1 MADATGQVLSYAFFV
16 AISPIPLIAVV
27 AMLAGPNG
35 RRNGVAFLVGW
46 FFGLAVAGAAL
57 VALLGEPSESTTDS
71 TSNPIGWVLLAL
83 GALMIGLAIKQLK
96 LRPKEGEAA
105 ELPSWLAR
113 VDSLNPLHAAGL
125 AVALAVANPKNL
137 ILLAGAAAAAAETG
151 ASSRARL
158 EAMMVFA
165 LVALIGPAI
174 PVAARLFAGS
184 HAEPMLERMR
194 TWLTRNN
201 ALIVAII
208 CLVIAGK
215 LIADGISA
223 LT

>member
-1 MADATGQVLSYAFFV
+1 MADATTQVLSYAFFV

-35 RRNGVAFLVGW
+35 RGNGVAFLVGW
-46 FFGLAVAGAAL
+46 FAGLVVAGTTL
-57 VALLGEPSESTTDS
+57 VALIGEPSPAETDS
-71 TSNPIGWVLLAL
+71 TSNPLGWALLAL
-83 GALMIGLAIKQLK
+83 GAVMIGLAIKQLK
-96 LRPKEGEAA
+96 LRPKKGEAA
-105 ELPSWLAR
+105 ELPSWLAK
-113 VDSLNPLHAAGL
+113 VDSLNAIHAAGL

-151 ASSRARL
+151 ASSQARL
-158 EAMMVFA
+158 EAMLVFA
-165 LVALIGPAI
+165 LVALIGPAV
-174 PVAARLFAGS
+174 PVSARLFAGK
-184 HAEPMLERMR
+184 HAEPMLEHMR
-194 TWLTRNN
+194 SWLARNN

-208 CLVIAGK
+208 CLVIAAK